1 MPPSL
6 STTPAQ
12 GADGLFTKCPQ
23 RSCIPLKPKIINSV
37 FEDKF
42 TFEGWVRVRS
52 GLRYNLLSE
61 FINLRLLLCA
71 SIRYKIR
78 VVCGCFKILN
88 RIGKEILK
96 EEDD

>member
-1 MPPSL
+1 M
-6 STTPAQ
+6 
-12 GADGLFTKCPQ
+12 
-23 RSCIPLKPKIINSV
+23 
-37 FEDKF
+37 
-42 TFEGWVRVRS
+42 RVRS